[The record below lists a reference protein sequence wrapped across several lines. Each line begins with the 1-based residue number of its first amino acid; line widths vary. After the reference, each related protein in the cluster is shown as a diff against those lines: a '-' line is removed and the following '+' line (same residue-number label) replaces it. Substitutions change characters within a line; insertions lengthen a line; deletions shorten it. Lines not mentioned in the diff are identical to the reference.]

1 MKNGKKFG
9 FRLGLMALTF
19 SLVLGACSSNGG
31 SSSGNATATSSG
43 SSGNGPVTLTVWGS
57 PSLSLPNNENLST
70 PEEIEKNQD
79 IYAYIQAEMEKKFPG
94 IKIEYVNKGW
104 ADELRQN
111 LMVSV
116 MAGNPPDVSFGE
128 EFIPEFAKM
137 HALSEVPEEYTK
149 DLVPGPMA
157 AAKFDGKN
165 YGVSGMTGIFALMYN
180 KDVMKKAGLD
190 PNAPPKTW
198 NEWLEMSRKITEA
211 GKGEYYGSVVQTTG
225 LGGTFRIAPFM
236 RQLGGDLTAPD
247 WQQVTFDTPENAK
260 ALAFL
265 KELSKTAPSGSTAL
279 NDEGA
284 LYNMVHH
291 GKAAFGVAGPWHISW
306 SATENCDCGFVPL
319 PVPDGGKRANVIVGN
334 TIWFVLKQ
342 SKNQEAGMEY
352 LRIIASQGYQEK
364 YALAS
369 GRMPSNKLAGSNAE
383 LIKAIPQL
391 AVYAEIVENEEAGPL
406 PVYAKNGPKVW
417 EAWHKAQES
426 VLVGDKP
433 IEASLAEAQ
442 KTAEDLLK

>member
-1 MKNGKKFG
+1 
-9 FRLGLMALTF
+9 
-19 SLVLGACSSNGG
+19 
-31 SSSGNATATSSG
+31 
-43 SSGNGPVTLTVWGS
+43 
-57 PSLSLPNNENLST
+57 
-70 PEEIEKNQD
+70 
-79 IYAYIQAEMEKKFPG
+79 
-94 IKIEYVNKGW
+94 
-104 ADELRQN
+104 
-111 LMVSV
+111 
-116 MAGNPPDVSFGE
+116 
-128 EFIPEFAKM
+128 M

-149 DLVPGPMA
+149 DLVQGPMA

-198 NEWLEMSRKITEA
+198 DEWLEMSRKITEA

-236 RQLGGDLTAPD
+236 RQLGGDLTTPD

-306 SATENCDCGFVPL
+306 SATEKCDCGFVPL
-319 PVPDGGKRANVIVGN
+319 PVPEGGKRANVIVGN

-342 SKNQEAGMEY
+342 SKNQAAGMEY
-352 LRIIASQGYQEK
+352 LRIIASQEYQEK

-369 GRMPSNKLAGSNAE
+369 GRMPSNKLAGANAE
-383 LIKAIPQL
+383 LIEAIPQL
-391 AVYAEIVENEEAGPL
+391 AIYSEIVENEEAGPL

-426 VLVGDKP
+426 VLVGDKSV
-433 IEASLAEAQ
+433 ESSLAEAQ
-442 KTAEDLLK
+442 KTAEELLK